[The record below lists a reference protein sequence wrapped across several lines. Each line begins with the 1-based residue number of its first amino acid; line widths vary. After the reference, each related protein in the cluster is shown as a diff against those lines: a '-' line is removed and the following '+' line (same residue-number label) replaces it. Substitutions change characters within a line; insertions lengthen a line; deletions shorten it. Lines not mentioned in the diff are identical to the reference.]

1 MKDLKDNKVNWDLIV
16 PSIGERYNLFIPVN
30 KTVGEVISILNN
42 MINEL
47 TGCFPIS
54 NKLSLLDVMTMTI
67 YEYNVE
73 LINSGIKNGSVLAL
87 I

>member
-1 MKDLKDNKVNWDLIV
+1 MKDNKVNVDLIV

>member
-1 MKDLKDNKVNWDLIV
+1 MKDNKVNVDLIV
-16 PSIGERYNLFIPVN
+16 PSIGQRYNLFIPVN
-30 KTVGEVISILNN
+30 KTIGEIIAILNDS
-42 MINEL
+42 INEM

-54 NKLSLLDVMTMTI
+54 NKLSLIDVMSMKL
-67 YEYNVE
+67 YDLNVE